1 MARHAYVE
9 RTDVQEAAGSGLV
22 ITLCIL
28 LLLGIVALF
37 TVFGGPARFIA
48 GPTPP
53 VANVNVPA
61 QSEQR
66 NAVQPLPHEINVN
79 QAPAGPGR

>member
-9 RTDVQEAAGSGLV
+9 RTDVQEATGAGLV

-37 TVFGGPARFIA
+37 TIFGGPGRFIA

-53 VANVNVPA
+53 VANGIVPA
-61 QSEQR
+61 QS
-66 NAVQPLPHEINVN
+66 QPRPHEIEVNVN
-79 QAPAGPGR
+79 QAPGAPSR